1 MARLDLALSF
11 YDLRESESV
20 IVLGRE
26 IVPSLFFLLRVSN
39 PFLHS
44 QLIGS
49 RLLILEAIAVLL
61 QHKGRLKQPLKSLLV
76 ENWFLL
82 LIGHGLFC
90 HVSAPVTGSERD
102 FKGSGGGAILVQFP
116 HQNRPSSSVRAA
128 GADGL

>member
-26 IVPSLFFLLRVSN
+26 IIPSLFFLLRVSN
-39 PFLHS
+39 QFLHA

-49 RLLILEAIAVLL
+49 GLLILEAIAVLL
-61 QHKGRLKQPLKSLLV
+61 QHKGRLKQSLKSLLV

-102 FKGSGGGAILVQFP
+102 FLGPGVELF
-116 HQNRPSSSVRAA
+116 
-128 GADGL
+128 